1 MSIAVLEFEKP
12 LAELEDRI
20 DALMRLDAAGSAD
33 HSRELLSLRRKLT
46 ASKKAIYSKLTPWQ
60 RVQLA
65 RHPFR
70 PYSLD
75 YISRICTDFL
85 EFHGDRRFADDPA
98 IVGGFARIDGTPVMM
113 IGTQKG
119 RNVKENVFRNFG
131 CPTPE
136 GYRKALR
143 LMKVAELAGLPI
155 VTLIDTPGAYP
166 GVGAEE
172 RHIGEAIAVNLREM
186 FGLKVPVISFVI
198 GEGGS
203 GGALGLGVAN
213 KVFLLENSYYSIITP
228 EGCAAILWKDRAYSE
243 QAAAALKLTADEL
256 LKLGL
261 IDGVIREPVG
271 GAHHNYDKAAAF
283 LKLEILEQLKAL
295 SGMSS
300 DELID
305 QRYHHFRDVKYF
317 GEAKV

>member
-1 MSIAVLEFEKP
+1 V
-12 LAELEDRI
+12 
-20 DALMRLDAAGSAD
+20 
-33 HSRELLSLRRKLT
+33 
-46 ASKKAIYSKLTPWQ
+46 
-60 RVQLA
+60 
-65 RHPFR
+65 
-70 PYSLD
+70 
-75 YISRICTDFL
+75 
-85 EFHGDRRFADDPA
+85 
-98 IVGGFARIDGTPVMM
+98 PVMM

-131 CPTPE
+131 CPNPE

-213 KVFLLENSYYSIITP
+213 KIFLLENSYYSIITP
-228 EGCAAILWKDRAYSE
+228 EGCAAILWKDRAFSE

-261 IDGVIREPVG
+261 IDGVIQEPVG
-271 GAHHNYDKAAAF
+271 GAHHNYDKAAAY
-283 LKLEILEQLKAL
+283 LKLEIMKQLAELAPMSPEAL
-295 SGMSS
+295 V
-300 DELID
+300 E
-305 QRYHHFRDVKYF
+305 QRYHHFRDVAYY
-317 GEAKV
+317 GEAKG